1 MDPVVTIFGLGID
14 PTIIVFGF
22 GIGLLVGMTG
32 MGGASLMTPLL
43 ILIFGIQPV
52 TAIGTDIFYAA
63 VTKTVGGW
71 KHLKLGT
78 VHKGLAFWL
87 AVGSVP
93 VGARRRLGDRAA
105 AAASYGDD
113 LDTLVLGMLGGTLVV
128 VGVATLLRSLFLS
141 GVIEERSAMHLYRR
155 HIIAAVIT
163 GITTGFVIGLTSA
176 GSGTLIAIALIAI
189 FRLTPQRVVGTDV
202 FHAAVLL
209 WAAGIA
215 HWVGGNIDF
224 LLAGTI
230 LVGSIPGVIVGTN
243 LSVKAPQK
251 FLRYALAVVLIAS
264 GTTLIAKNYTP
275 EIVLPAIGI
284 ASVMVGVLFGA
295 QVVSRNRVAR
305 TPARRP
311 PEPGRSA
318 APPDAAALDSRAMF
332 VFASAVT
339 DPDVYARA
347 AEAGVARL
355 READPT
361 IEQIVFASVGSI
373 FRNYNLILDQVKD
386 RDEVEALVL
395 IHQDAE
401 IQDPRVRRQ
410 GAGGARRPRGG
421 DRRLRGRRGRPQHR
435 LVGGLDH
442 VGLVHP
448 PLRRARRRRDPRLL
462 LADRVPAP
470 LRPPRRGRLDRRLR
484 HGALALGDPQPAL
497 RRVAGADPRLRLRHL
512 HAGARPPARRWSPP
526 TCRSCTTTRCG

>member
-1 MDPVVTIFGLGID
+1 MDPWFEIFGVGID
-14 PTIIVFGF
+14 PIIIVFGF

-93 VGARRRLGDRAA
+93 SALVGVYVIELLQKH
-105 AAASYGDD
+105 YGEG

-128 VGVATLLRSLFLS
+128 VGVATLLRSLFFS

-163 GITTGFVIGLTSA
+163 GVTTGFVIGLTSA

-230 LVGSIPGVIVGTN
+230 LAGSIPGVILGTD

-264 GTTLIAKNYTP
+264 GTTLVAKNYSA

-284 ASVMVGVLFGA
+284 ATIMVGFLFGA
-295 QVVSRNRVAR
+295 QMVSR
-305 TPARRP
+305 
-311 PEPGRSA
+311 
-318 APPDAAALDSRAMF
+318 SRA
-332 VFASAVT
+332 T
-339 DPDVYARA
+339 KNARA
-347 AEAGVARL
+347 ATA
-355 READPT
+355 
-361 IEQIVFASVGSI
+361 
-373 FRNYNLILDQVKD
+373 
-386 RDEVEALVL
+386 
-395 IHQDAE
+395 
-401 IQDPRVRRQ
+401 
-410 GAGGARRPRGG
+410 
-421 DRRLRGRRGRPQHR
+421 
-435 LVGGLDH
+435 
-442 VGLVHP
+442 
-448 PLRRARRRRDPRLL
+448 
-462 LADRVPAP
+462 
-470 LRPPRRGRLDRRLR
+470 
-484 HGALALGDPQPAL
+484 
-497 RRVAGADPRLRLRHL
+497 
-512 HAGARPPARRWSPP
+512 
-526 TCRSCTTTRCG
+526 